1 METCDIKR
9 HPLQLHPS
17 KQAARSRTPRWP
29 SYSGV
34 SQLVGSTADLR
45 CTVYVDPSLGAAG
58 LKNAHDLLADSDR
71 VMKFNDA
78 QFGAAGGH
86 VDVIVFALGG
96 MTDGTGGADH
106 MACDYT
112 NGAQIEVCASFGSS
126 IRVSALFE
134 AELSECSMG
143 GNVCGES
150 TGEALSRWCAMA
162 VSGNAL
168 SDFATAPMWFQ
179 DGAANFVDTVD
190 PTDRDPDS
198 TGCGMAFISYL
209 LSKGMTL
216 SAISQKLVALGD
228 AGTLALINPAYQW
241 ADFMAAVQFIGSV
254 QDDDPF
260 KGSPPSP
267 PPGPT
272 PPPPP
277 GPTPPPPPT
286 PVVSPLE
293 WVTLATVAMF
303 VGFKR
308 GETAAQIKS
317 DVDSIPT

>member
-17 KQAARSRTPRWP
+17 KQAARPRTPRWP

-58 LKNAHDLLADSDR
+58 LKNAHDLLVDSDR

-209 LSKGMTL
+209 RSKGLTL
-216 SAISQKLVALGD
+216 PGIAQRMVSLGD
-228 AGTLALINPAYQW
+228 MGTLAQINHAYRW
-241 ADFMAAVQFIGSV
+241 TDFIAAVNALPNGV

-277 GPTPPPPPT
+277 PGPTPPPPPPPPT
-286 PVVSPLE
+286 PTVSPFE
-293 WVTLATVAMF
+293 WVTLAEIEM
-303 VGFKR
+303 
-308 GETAAQIKS
+308 IKGLS
-317 DVDSIPT
+317 ADE